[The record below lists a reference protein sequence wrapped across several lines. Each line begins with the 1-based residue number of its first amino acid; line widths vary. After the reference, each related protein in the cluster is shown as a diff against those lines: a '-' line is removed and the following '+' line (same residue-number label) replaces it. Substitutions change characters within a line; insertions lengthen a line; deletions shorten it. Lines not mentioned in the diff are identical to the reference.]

1 MEKNNIV
8 GVIKT
13 NFNYI
18 KELRS
23 NINDIFL
30 EIKEKLNALDKIYIE
45 LINTHKNI
53 DYTFGIDS
61 FYFQNKLIEME
72 YDNMKTIFNIINNR
86 IYCEYYKL
94 YKMIYTYIAAE
105 LKDTILIEKLRQ
117 KKIYPIYKDLE
128 PLKTYSFDLIIDIQ
142 RNIIET
148 IEFLFN
154 YLTNKEA
161 ELRTVCT
168 TSEIGINI
176 ENLVN
181 FQTYSNT
188 LLNEKINIFCKYL
201 NVFHKH
207 HNKYFSR
214 LLIKCKMMIGI
225 VNEDIHLKKGDNKNL
240 SNGGLQTS
248 RLQSSGIQTSGLQT
262 SGLQTRGLQNRGLKR
277 KSTIHRD
284 EERNIKKFMNYE
296 NFDENLQCEFNSIIS
311 NIPQSIGEEN
321 DSEQSNSEQSNSEQS
336 NSEQNN
342 SEQSNSHEINT
353 TSEIVSSIV

>member
-1 MEKNNIV
+1 MENNNIV
-8 GVIKT
+8 GDIKK

-23 NINDIFL
+23 NINDIFV
-30 EIKEKLNALDKIYIE
+30 EVKEKLNALDKIYTE
-45 LINTHKNI
+45 LVNSHKNV

-61 FYFQNKLIEME
+61 FYFQNKLIEIE
-72 YDNMKTIFNIINNR
+72 YDNMKSIFNGITNR

-117 KKIYPIYKDLE
+117 KKVYPIYKDLE
-128 PLKTYSFDLIIDIQ
+128 PLKSYNFDLIIDIQ

-154 YLTNKEA
+154 YLSNKES
-161 ELRTVCT
+161 ELRNVCT
-168 TSEIGINI
+168 TSQLGINI

-181 FQTYSNT
+181 YQTYSNT

-214 LLIKCKMMIGI
+214 LLIKGKMMIGI
-225 VNEDIHLKKGDNKNL
+225 VNEDIHLKKGDNRKL
-240 SNGGLQTS
+240 SS
-248 RLQSSGIQTSGLQT
+248 AV
-262 SGLQTRGLQNRGLKR
+262 LQNSGLKR
-277 KSTIHRD
+277 QSALHID
-284 EERNIKKFMNYE
+284 DERNIKNFMNYD
-296 NFDENLQCEFNSIIS
+296 NFDEKLQYEFNSIIS
-311 NIPQSIGEEN
+311 NIPQIGPEN
-321 DSEQSNSEQSNSEQS
+321 ISA
-336 NSEQNN
+336 QNISAQN
-342 SEQSNSHEINT
+342 I
-353 TSEIVSSIV
+353 SSII

>member
-8 GVIKT
+8 GDIKT
-13 NFNYI
+13 KFNYI

-61 FYFQNKLIEME
+61 FYFQNKLIEIE
-72 YDNMKTIFNIINNR
+72 YDNMKSIFNIINNR

-154 YLTNKEA
+154 YLTSKES

-225 VNEDIHLKKGDNKNL
+225 VNEDIHLKKGNNKNL

-248 RLQSSGIQTSGLQT
+248 GIQTSVIHT
-262 SGLQTRGLQNRGLKR
+262 SGIQNRVLKR

-311 NIPQSIGEEN
+311 NIPQNDGEEN
-321 DSEQSNSEQSNSEQS
+321 DGEHNDGEHNDGEHNDGEQNNNDESNIYEINSEQSS
-336 NSEQNN
+336 
-342 SEQSNSHEINT
+342 I
-353 TSEIVSSIV
+353 TSEIISLII

>member
-1 MEKNNIV
+1 MENNNTIV
-8 GVIKT
+8 IDIKK

-30 EIKEKLNALDKIYIE
+30 EVKEKLNALDKIYIE

-53 DYTFGIDS
+53 DYIFGIDS
-61 FYFQNKLIEME
+61 FYFQNKLIEIE
-72 YDNMKTIFNIINNR
+72 YDNMKCIFNGINNR

-94 YKMIYTYIAAE
+94 YKMIYTYIASE

-117 KKIYPIYKDLE
+117 KKVYPIYKDLE
-128 PLKTYSFDLIIDIQ
+128 PLKTYNFDLIIDIQ

-154 YLTNKEA
+154 YLSNKES

-168 TSEIGINI
+168 TSQIGINI

-181 FQTYSNT
+181 YQTYSNT

-214 LLIKCKMMIGI
+214 LLIKGKMMIGI

-240 SNGGLQTS
+240 SNIVLQN
-248 RLQSSGIQTSGLQT
+248 SGLKT
-262 SGLQTRGLQNRGLKR
+262 PS
-277 KSTIHRD
+277 SID
-284 EERNIKKFMNYE
+284 EHDEKNIKNFINYE
-296 NFDENLQCEFNSIIS
+296 NFDTNLQYELNSIIS
-311 NIPQSIGEEN
+311 NIPQ
-321 DSEQSNSEQSNSEQS
+321 NSS
-336 NSEQNN
+336 QNI
-342 SEQSNSHEINT
+342 SSQINT
-353 TSEIVSSIV
+353 ENNDQIITSII

>member
-1 MEKNNIV
+1 MENNNIV
-8 GVIKT
+8 IDIKK

-23 NINDIFL
+23 NINNIFI
-30 EIKEKLNALDKIYIE
+30 EVKEKLNALDKIYIE

-53 DYTFGIDS
+53 DYIFGIDS
-61 FYFQNKLIEME
+61 FYFQNKLIEIE
-72 YDNMKTIFNIINNR
+72 YDNMKSIFNGITNR

-117 KKIYPIYKDLE
+117 KKVYPIYKDLE
-128 PLKTYSFDLIIDIQ
+128 PLKSYNFDLIIDIQ

-154 YLTNKEA
+154 YLSNKES
-161 ELRTVCT
+161 ELRNVCT
-168 TSEIGINI
+168 TSQLGINI

-181 FQTYSNT
+181 YQTYSNT

-214 LLIKCKMMIGI
+214 LLIKGKMMIGI
-225 VNEDIHLKKGDNKNL
+225 VNEDIHLKKGDNRKL
-240 SNGGLQTS
+240 SS
-248 RLQSSGIQTSGLQT
+248 AV
-262 SGLQTRGLQNRGLKR
+262 LQNSGLKR
-277 KSTIHRD
+277 QSALHID
-284 EERNIKKFMNYE
+284 DERNIKNFMNYD
-296 NFDENLQCEFNSIIS
+296 NFDEKLQYEFNSIIS
-311 NIPQSIGEEN
+311 NIPQIGPEN
-321 DSEQSNSEQSNSEQS
+321 ISA
-336 NSEQNN
+336 QNISAQN
-342 SEQSNSHEINT
+342 I
-353 TSEIVSSIV
+353 SSII

>member
-1 MEKNNIV
+1 MEHNNISV
-8 GVIKT
+8 DIKK

-23 NINDIFL
+23 NINDIFI
-30 EIKEKLNALDKIYIE
+30 EVKEKLNALDKIYVE

-53 DYTFGIDS
+53 DYIFGIDS

-72 YDNMKTIFNIINNR
+72 YDNMKCIFNGINNR

-117 KKIYPIYKDLE
+117 KKSYPIYKDLE
-128 PLKTYSFDLIIDIQ
+128 PLKSYNFDLIIDIQ

-154 YLTNKEA
+154 YLSNKES

-168 TSEIGINI
+168 TSQIGINI

-181 FQTYSNT
+181 YQSYSNT

-214 LLIKCKMMIGI
+214 LLIKGKMMIGI
-225 VNEDIHLKKGDNKNL
+225 VNEDIHLKKGDVKILSKSVIKNRT
-240 SNGGLQTS
+240 NEN
-248 RLQSSGIQTSGLQT
+248 SGLKT
-262 SGLQTRGLQNRGLKR
+262 PS
-277 KSTIHRD
+277 SID
-284 EERNIKKFMNYE
+284 EHDERNIKNFINYD
-296 NFDENLQCEFNSIIS
+296 NFDTNLQSELNSIIS
-311 NIPQSIGEEN
+311 NIPQNNYENAHENEEVLSQ
-321 DSEQSNSEQSNSEQS
+321 D
-336 NSEQNN
+336 
-342 SEQSNSHEINT
+342 IT
-353 TSEIVSSIV
+353 III

>member
-1 MEKNNIV
+1 MENNNIV
-8 GVIKT
+8 GDIKK

-30 EIKEKLNALDKIYIE
+30 EVKDKLNALDKIYIE
-45 LINTHKNI
+45 LINSHKNV

-61 FYFQNKLIEME
+61 FYFQNKLIEIE
-72 YDNMKTIFNIINNR
+72 YDNMKSIFNGITNR

-94 YKMIYTYIAAE
+94 YKMIYTYISTE
-105 LKDTILIEKLRQ
+105 LKDKVLIEKLNQ
-117 KKIYPIYKDLE
+117 KKNYPVYKDLD
-128 PLKTYSFDLIIDIQ
+128 PLKTYNFDLIIDIQ

-154 YLTNKEA
+154 YLKNKKS
-161 ELRTVCT
+161 ELINVYT

-181 FQTYSNT
+181 FQSYSNT

-214 LLIKCKMMIGI
+214 LLIKGKMMIGI
-225 VNEDIHLKKGDNKNL
+225 VNEDIHLKKGNTNQLSKTIIKNSL
-240 SNGGLQTS
+240 NENDSNEN
-248 RLQSSGIQTSGLQT
+248 SGLKT
-262 SGLQTRGLQNRGLKR
+262 PS
-277 KSTIHRD
+277 SID
-284 EERNIKKFMNYE
+284 EHDERNIKSFINYE
-296 NFDENLQCEFNSIIS
+296 NFDTNLQDELNSIIS
-311 NIPQSIGEEN
+311 NIPQ
-321 DSEQSNSEQSNSEQS
+321 
-336 NSEQNN
+336 NN
-342 SEQSNSHEINT
+342 SEVAHENHQV
-353 TSEIVSSIV
+353 TSEDTIISI

>member
-1 MEKNNIV
+1 MENKNSVID
-8 GVIKT
+8 IKT
-13 NFNYI
+13 NFIYI

-23 NINDIFL
+23 NINSIFL
-30 EIKEKLNALDKIYIE
+30 EIEDKLHALNKIYIE
-45 LINTHKNI
+45 LINSHKNV

-61 FYFQNKLIEME
+61 FYFQNKLIEIE
-72 YDNMKTIFNIINNR
+72 YDNMKSIFVGINNR

-176 ENLVN
+176 ES
-181 FQTYSNT
+181 F
-188 LLNEKINIFCKYL
+188 
-201 NVFHKH
+201 
-207 HNKYFSR
+207 
-214 LLIKCKMMIGI
+214 
-225 VNEDIHLKKGDNKNL
+225 LK
-240 SNGGLQTS
+240 
-248 RLQSSGIQTSGLQT
+248 
-262 SGLQTRGLQNRGLKR
+262 
-277 KSTIHRD
+277 
-284 EERNIKKFMNYE
+284 
-296 NFDENLQCEFNSIIS
+296 
-311 NIPQSIGEEN
+311 
-321 DSEQSNSEQSNSEQS
+321 
-336 NSEQNN
+336 
-342 SEQSNSHEINT
+342 
-353 TSEIVSSIV
+353 

>member
-1 MEKNNIV
+1 MENNTIIID
-8 GVIKT
+8 IKK

-23 NINDIFL
+23 NINDIFI
-30 EIKEKLNALDKIYIE
+30 EVKEKLNALDKIYVE

-53 DYTFGIDS
+53 DYIFGIDS

-72 YDNMKTIFNIINNR
+72 YDNMKCIFNGINNR

-117 KKIYPIYKDLE
+117 KKVYPIYKDLE
-128 PLKTYSFDLIIDIQ
+128 PLKSYNFDLIIDIQ

-154 YLTNKEA
+154 YLSNKES

-168 TSEIGINI
+168 TSQIGINI

-181 FQTYSNT
+181 YQTYSNT

-214 LLIKCKMMIGI
+214 LLIKGKMMIGI

-240 SNGGLQTS
+240 SS
-248 RLQSSGIQTSGLQT
+248 VV
-262 SGLQTRGLQNRGLKR
+262 LQNSGVKTP
-277 KSTIHRD
+277 SSID
-284 EERNIKKFMNYE
+284 EDDEKNIKSFINYE
-296 NFDENLQCEFNSIIS
+296 NFDTNLQYELNSIIS
-311 NIPQSIGEEN
+311 NIPQ
-321 DSEQSNSEQSNSEQS
+321 NSSHDNSS
-336 NSEQNN
+336 HDNS
-342 SEQSNSHEINT
+342 SHDDKTFGIIRT
-353 TSEIVSSIV
+353 LI